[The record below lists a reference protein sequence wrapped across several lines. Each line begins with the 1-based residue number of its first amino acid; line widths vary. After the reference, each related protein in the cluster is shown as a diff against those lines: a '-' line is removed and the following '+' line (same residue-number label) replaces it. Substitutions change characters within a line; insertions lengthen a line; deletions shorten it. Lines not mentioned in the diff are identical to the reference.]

1 MHREISQSYIA
12 KMRGIK
18 SQKRISVGNA
28 PQNRNSNSRTPRRSR
43 KQAKTFEDY
52 NKTDYKHHNQQTQE
66 KHNLHQY
73 IVTPQLI
80 N

>member
-1 MHREISQSYIA
+1 
-12 KMRGIK
+12 MRGIK
-18 SQKRISVGNA
+18 SEKRLSNHNA
-28 PQNRNSNSRTPRRSR
+28 HQNRNSNSRTPGRSR
-43 KQAKTFEDY
+43 KQTKTFEDFA
-52 NKTDYKHHNQQTQE
+52 KTDYKHYNQQTQE

>member
-1 MHREISQSYIA
+1 
-12 KMRGIK
+12 MRGIK
-18 SQKRISVGNA
+18 SEKLIGVQNAHQKRS
-28 PQNRNSNSRTPRRSR
+28 SNSRTPGRSR
-43 KQAKTFEDY
+43 KQTKTFEDL

-73 IVTPQLI
+73 IVTPSLI